1 MMESPV
7 ERPRIRYRRWSAAA
21 LAAVLAAPATMVE
34 AGKADKEQKELLEFA
49 AEMAKKGNWG
59 EARYRWERAAAVEP
73 DNPFILNNIAVA
85 LEAGGKPSD
94 AREYYA
100 RALALSGGN
109 ESIRENALRQEFLL
123 ESLKTD
129 SADDAEPAAPPET
142 ASKVDKAP
150 KDFKVYVGVELPP
163 KLDVSAM
170 NNILVASLLTDDNE
184 LRDINREIVRFLRG
198 EFRRETSL
206 EVLDVVPPPAVPE
219 QRLEDLIANKE
230 FWKHLGQ
237 QYDADLIVSGR
248 IEFDRDDISGFRN
261 VDVVSS
267 VTGQK
272 VRQTQ
277 FVEEEEFRYG
287 MIVLFFDGVTGELLF
302 RDEVAQKISYQGMGN
317 DSLTAF
323 FAMSDAIVGDILAVV
338 TSRVQVEQRR
348 VFNG

>member
-1 MMESPV
+1 M
-7 ERPRIRYRRWSAAA
+7 IRNRGWSAAA
-21 LAAVLAAPATMVE
+21 LAVVLSAPAATVV
-34 AGKADKEQKELLEFA
+34 AGQADKEQKELLVFA

-59 EARYRWERAAAVEP
+59 EAKYRWEKAAALEP
-73 DNPFILNNIAVA
+73 DNPFIMNNIAVA
-85 LEAGGKPSD
+85 LEAGGKPVD

-100 RALALSGGN
+100 RALQLSGGN
-109 ESIRENALRQEFLL
+109 ESIRENALRQELL
-123 ESLKTD
+123 FEHPKQSE
-129 SADDAEPAAPPET
+129 ADATEPAAAPSET
-142 ASKVDKAP
+142 RAKVAKPP
-150 KDFKVYVGVELPP
+150 KDFKVYVGVQVPP
-163 KLDVSAM
+163 KLDVSGM
-170 NNILVASLLTDDNE
+170 SNILVASLLTDDNE
-184 LRDINREIVRFLRG
+184 LQDINREVVRFLRG
-198 EFRRETSL
+198 EFRRETTL

-237 QYDADLIVSGR
+237 QYGADLIVSGR
-248 IEFDRDDISGFRN
+248 IEFDRDDISGFRS

-277 FVEEEEFRYG
+277 FVEQEEFRYD
-287 MIVLFFDGVTGELLF
+287 MIVLFIDGATGELLY
-302 RDEVAQKISYQGMGN
+302 RDEVSRKITYQGMGN

-338 TSRVQVEQRR
+338 TSRVQVEQRL